1 MLIRDS
7 VPVYGFVVCGE
18 EWNRLHLCCCCW
30 HCGTGYQRKIQV
42 HGNWYMYCFNNYYQI
57 LIKNYCNSSRLKYT
71 LSSYTCT
78 CSWRIIKPTNFH
90 CLIYLIDDIEE
101 PERCQQS
108 DPMGHVSF
116 PRLHKFEW
124 RLQGS
129 TQISFNQK

>member
-1 MLIRDS
+1 MGSWFAVRSGI
-7 VPVYGFVVCGE
+7 
-18 EWNRLHLCCCCW
+18 
-30 HCGTGYQRKIQV
+30 GYTYAAVADTVEQDTREKFKCMVI
-42 HGNWYMYCFNNYYQI
+42 NWYMYCFNNYYQI

-78 CSWRIIKPTNFH
+78 CSWRIIKPTNLH